1 MRYLMVMV
9 WLACGWVQAQCPQW
23 SPYRAE
29 QEIAALTARLSV
41 WDRAYYQQG
50 QALVS
55 DGRYDQLQQQLQHWL
70 SCFKPGLTH
79 QPALASGGRI
89 LHPVAHVGV
98 KKLSNGQQVARWM
111 EGREQMW
118 VQPKVD
124 GVAVTLVYRDGRLDK
139 MISRG
144 DGLHGEDWTAKARL
158 IPAIPATLATGAVLP
173 ASGISG
179 TSGKSALSGTSG
191 ISATSAA
198 SGTSGTTPAI
208 SSASGRPAPFSGVT
222 VFQGE
227 LYLMMNGHRQA
238 LQGGMNA
245 RSQLAGALMAVKPS
259 PLLAR
264 TGLFIWAWPD
274 GPESL
279 AGQLAGLRSAGLPD
293 VSEWSRRVTEV
304 SEVAAWRDRWFQQA
318 LPFTSDGVVV
328 HSLPTPRGSHWM
340 PNDGNWAVAWK
351 YPPPESS
358 SEVQAVRFN
367 TGRTGQI
374 SVVLDLQPVQ
384 LDDKRVSRVSLGS
397 VARWRQR
404 DVLPGDRVSLSLAGQ
419 GIPRLNEVIWRVS
432 QRDYPQPPPASSN
445 LRCFHDD
452 SGCRQQLLARL
463 EWLSGSAALHM
474 AGIGRASWQQLI
486 EAGGVSDLF
495 SWLTLSAGQLRAMP
509 GIGPQRGELFW
520 QQFRLSQQRPFKRW
534 VRALGVPIPE
544 AALRTLTDN
553 GWQQLLARSEQEWQ
567 QLPGTGA
574 VSARR
579 IRQFLQHQTVQQL
592 IGRLQQLNVWP

>member
-1 MRYLMVMV
+1 MRILMMTI
-9 WLACGWVQAQCPQW
+9 WLACGLVQAQCPLW

-29 QEIAALTARLSV
+29 QEIAALSARLSV

-55 DGRYDQLQQQLQHWL
+55 DTRYDQLQQQLQHWL
-70 SCFKPGLTH
+70 SCFNPGLTH
-79 QPALASGGRI
+79 QPALASGGRV

-98 KKLSNGQQVARWM
+98 KKLDGQQVARWM

-158 IPAIPATLATGAVLP
+158 IPAIPATLATDRLLP
-173 ASGISG
+173 ASGMPGTSAISG
-179 TSGKSALSGTSG
+179 
-191 ISATSAA
+191 
-198 SGTSGTTPAI
+198 
-208 SSASGRPAPFSGVT
+208 ASGRPALFSGVT

-238 LQGGMNA
+238 QQGGMNA
-245 RSQLAGALMAVKPS
+245 RSQLAGALMAAKPS

-274 GPESL
+274 GPGSL

-293 VSEWSRRVTEV
+293 VSEWSRRVSEV
-304 SEVAAWRDRWFQQA
+304 SEVAAWRERWYQQA

-328 HSLPTPRGSHWM
+328 HSLPTARGSHWL
-340 PNDGNWAVAWK
+340 PNNGNWAVAWK
-351 YPPPESS
+351 YPPPEAS
-358 SEVQAVRFN
+358 SEVRAVHFA
-367 TGRTGQI
+367 TGRSGQV
-374 SVVLDLQPVQ
+374 SVVLELQPVQ
-384 LDDKRVSRVSLGS
+384 LDDKRVRRVSLGS

-419 GIPRLNEVIWRVS
+419 GIPRLSEVIWRVS

-445 LRCFHDD
+445 LRCFRYD

-463 EWLSGSAALHM
+463 EWLSGSAALRM
-474 AGIGRASWQQLI
+474 TGIGRASWQQLI
-486 EAGGVSDLF
+486 EGGELSDLF
-495 SWLTLSAGQLRAMP
+495 SWLTLSVEQLRAMP
-509 GIGPQRGELFW
+509 GIGPRRGELFW
-520 QQFRLSQQRPFKRW
+520 QQFRLSQRRPFKRW

-544 AALRTLTDN
+544 AALLILTDS

-574 VSARR
+574 VNARR
-579 IRQFLQHQTVQQL
+579 IVQFLQHQTVQQL
-592 IGRLQQLNVWP
+592 ISKLQQLNVWP

>member
-1 MRYLMVMV
+1 MRILMMTL
-9 WLACGWVQAQCPQW
+9 WLACGLVQAQCPLW
-23 SPYRAE
+23 SPNRAE
-29 QEIAALTARLSV
+29 QEIASLSARLSV
-41 WDRAYYQQG
+41 WDRAYSQQG
-50 QALVS
+50 QPLVS
-55 DGRYDQLQQQLQHWL
+55 DARYDQLQQQLQHWL

-79 QPALASGGRI
+79 QPVLASGGRL

-98 KKLSNGQQVARWM
+98 KKLRDGQQVARWM

-158 IPAIPATLATGAVLP
+158 IPAIPATLAANTALP
-173 ASGISG
+173 PSGMAG
-179 TSGKSALSGTSG
+179 T
-191 ISATSAA
+191 SATSAA
-198 SGTSGTTPAI
+198 LGIPGTSTVSGTPAT
-208 SSASGRPAPFSGVT
+208 SAAAGQPALFSGVT

-238 LQGGMNA
+238 QQGGMNA

-274 GPESL
+274 GPGSL

-293 VSEWSRRVTEV
+293 VSEWSRRVAEV
-304 SEVAAWRDRWFQQA
+304 SEVAAWRERWFQQA

-328 HSLPTPRGSHWM
+328 HSLPTARGSHWM

-351 YPPPESS
+351 YPPPEAS
-358 SEVQAVRFN
+358 SEVRAVRFA
-367 TGRTGQI
+367 TGRTGQV

-404 DVLPGDRVSLSLAGQ
+404 DVLPGDRISLSLAGQ
-419 GIPRLNEVIWRVS
+419 GIPRLNEVIWRIS
-432 QRDYPQPPPASSN
+432 QRDYPPPPPASTN

-463 EWLSGSAALHM
+463 EWLSGSAALRM
-474 AGIGRASWQQLI
+474 SGIGRASWQQLI
-486 EAGGVSDLF
+486 AGGGISDLL
-495 SWLTLSAGQLRAMP
+495 SWLTLSAEQLRAMP
-509 GIGPQRGELFW
+509 GIGPRRGELFW

-544 AALRTLTDN
+544 AALRTLPDQ
-553 GWQQLLARSEQEWQ
+553 GWRQLLARSEQEWQ
-567 QLPGTGA
+567 QLPGSGTL
-574 VSARR
+574 SARR
-579 IRQFLQHQTVQQL
+579 IVQFLHHQRVQQL
-592 IGRLQQLNVWP
+592 IARLQQLDIWP